1 MNCLLSACLND
12 DWMFWNVLLEML
24 NWCFNDLKDCE
35 ILKANIFMSLV
46 VTIAQDRH
54 LEEKKLYITKA
65 FTQWVSQSS
74 IETEHN
80 NLDRS
85 AGSSQNYSEIGQRY
99 FMAIRTY
106 FTRWLILMNSYD
118 LTRTI

>member
-1 MNCLLSACLND
+1 
-12 DWMFWNVLLEML
+12 ML
-24 NWCFNDLKDCE
+24 NWCFDDCKDCE
-35 ILKANIFMSLV
+35 I
-46 VTIAQDRH
+46 
-54 LEEKKLYITKA
+54 
-65 FTQWVSQSS
+65 TQWVSQSS